1 MAVTMLFTLVAVSS
15 QVMKRAAFWV
25 LKRVLLRILGTMSD
39 RYWFCWETVWFSGRQ
54 PSCPS
59 LQRLG
64 VSHMKLAAV
73 EDELRSER
81 SGAGRARYPL
91 APGFALTILLHVV
104 PLLQML

>member
-1 MAVTMLFTLVAVSS
+1 MVVTMLFTLVAVSS

-25 LKRVLLRILGTMSD
+25 LKRVLLRIFGTSRD

-64 VSHMKLAAV
+64 VSHMWLEAV
-73 EDELRSER
+73 EVELRSER
-81 SGAGRARYPL
+81 SWVGRARYPVP
-91 APGFALTILLHVV
+91 PGFALTILLHLVA
-104 PLLQML
+104 LL